1 MGGKVDKEKESYPQ
15 EKAFLVL
22 INLLTFYSKKIVYYL
37 PNDTV
42 QTEVSHVCIIAL
54 VIFSKVLVNLQVLG
68 PWT

>member
-15 EKAFLVL
+15 NKAFLVL
-22 INLLTFYSKKIVYYL
+22 INLLTFYSKNIVYYL

-54 VIFSKVLVNLQVLG
+54 ISKVLVNLQVLG